1 MRPVVVSLPRICCT
15 ARSLNRALVASAEIV
30 GQQYPSSFAQSAN
43 ASKTSSSLWACVR
56 KSSHTDVI
64 TRIDM
69 LLSLVVYHPDNV
81 VSGFW
86 LPCWRSAQPK
96 LNRTQPAQVLCVNPW
111 TVIPARRPA
120 MCVLNDAGGWHSRGV
135 GTQQGT
141 LLVWRGLPSNVL
153 HQPIEGYAFTPARQ
167 SYRCV
172 NRRFACRRTCQD

>member
-1 MRPVVVSLPRICCT
+1 MRPVAVSLPRICCT
-15 ARSLNRALVASAEIV
+15 ARSLSRALVASAEIV

-69 LLSLVVYHPDNV
+69 LCPLVPYHPDNL
-81 VSGFW
+81 VSGFR

-96 LNRTQPAQVLCVNPW
+96 LYRTQPAQELRRNLRAE
-111 TVIPARRPA
+111 IPARQSA
-120 MCVLNDAGGWHSRGV
+120 MCVLNDAGEWHSLRMV
-135 GTQQGT
+135 TQQRA

-153 HQPIEGYAFTPARQ
+153 QQPIEDYAFTP
-167 SYRCV
+167 
-172 NRRFACRRTCQD
+172 

>member
-15 ARSLNRALVASAEIV
+15 ARSLNRALVASAQIV

-43 ASKTSSSLWACVR
+43 ASKTSNSLWACVR

-69 LLSLVVYHPDNV
+69 LCPLVAYHPDNV

-96 LNRTQPAQVLCVNPW
+96 LNRTQPTQELCGNFG
-111 TVIPARRPA
+111 TEIPARQRA
-120 MCVLNDAGGWHSRGV
+120 
-135 GTQQGT
+135 

-153 HQPIEGYAFTPARQ
+153 QQPIEGYAFTPARQ

-172 NRRFACRRTCQD
+172 NRRFACRRACQDC

>member
-15 ARSLNRALVASAEIV
+15 ARSLNRALVASAQIV

-69 LLSLVVYHPDNV
+69 LCPLVAYHPDNV
-81 VSGFW
+81 VSGLW

-96 LNRTQPAQVLCVNPW
+96 LNRTQPTQELCGNLG
-111 TVIPARRPA
+111 TEIPACQPA
-120 MCVLNDAGGWHSRGV
+120 MCVLNDVGQWHSLGV
-135 GTQQGT
+135 VTQQRA
-141 LLVWRGLPSNVL
+141 LLVRRGLPSNVL
-153 HQPIEGYAFTPARQ
+153 QQPIEGLLAGELAKIADTGHGY
-167 SYRCV
+167 S
-172 NRRFACRRTCQD
+172 RTILA